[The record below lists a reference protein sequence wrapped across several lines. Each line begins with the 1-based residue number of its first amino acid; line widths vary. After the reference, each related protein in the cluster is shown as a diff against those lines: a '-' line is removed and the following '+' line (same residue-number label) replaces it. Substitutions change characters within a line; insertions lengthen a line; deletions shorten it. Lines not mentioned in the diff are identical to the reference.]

1 VRLQTKSPQQSAERT
16 SGYGKTVRLKGLRA
30 STRPRCQDG
39 QDGQE
44 LLAVHVHRETRW
56 KLGKM
61 ARARKVP
68 ISEIVRTI
76 LGRSVRVLLFA
87 QTVLQGLLE
96 R

>member
-1 VRLQTKSPQQSAERT
+1 MRLQTKSPQQSAERT
-16 SGYGKTVRLKGLRA
+16 SGYAKTVRSSRIRGSSRLR
-30 STRPRCQDG
+30 C

-56 KLGKM
+56 KLGKL

-68 ISEIVRTI
+68 ISEIVRAI
-76 LGRSVRVLLFA
+76 LGRSVRALLFA